1 MSNTNTRYKVPHVAA
16 QYGIQAIEDDLA
28 ESWTQEDDPMSLR
41 DLAGYFNRRMLRA
54 AMESAEMQPLEGEVE
69 NTYQLLTDEDVSS
82 GVYTETR
89 RKLESNGIDVD
100 QVESDFVS
108 YQAVRTY
115 LRNVRNVERE
125 RDTDAERVESV
136 ADSIMQL
143 QNRTIAVT
151 AEKLDQLDRTDRIDL
166 GDFRVFLD
174 ASVFCEDCKTQ
185 YDVAE
190 VLEQGGCQCESDSS
204 DE

>member
-1 MSNTNTRYKVPHVAA
+1 MSDSNTRYKVPHVAA
-16 QYGIQAIEDDLA
+16 RYGIEAIEDELA
-28 ESWTQEDDPMSLR
+28 ELWTQEDDPMSLR
-41 DLAGYFNRRMLRA
+41 DLAGYFNRRLLRA

-89 RKLESNGIDVD
+89 RKLESNGVDVD

-115 LRNVRNVERE
+115 LRDGRNVERE
-125 RDTDAERVESV
+125 RDTDAERIESV
-136 ADSIMQL
+136 AESIMQL

-166 GDFRVFLD
+166 GDFQVFLD
-174 ASVFCEDCKTQ
+174 VRVFCEDCKTQ

-190 VLEQGGCQCESDSS
+190 VLEQGGCQCESVSS

>member
-1 MSNTNTRYKVPHVAA
+1 MSDTNTRYKVPHVAA
-16 QYGIQAIEDDLA
+16 RYGIQAIEDELA
-28 ESWTQEDDPMSLR
+28 ELWTQEDDPMSLR
-41 DLAGYFNRRMLRA
+41 DLAGYFNRRMLRV
-54 AMESAEMQPLEGEVE
+54 AMESAEMQPLEGEVQ

-89 RKLESNGIDVD
+89 RKLESNGVDVD

-115 LRNVRNVERE
+115 LRNDRNVERE

-166 GDFRVFLD
+166 GDFQVFLD
-174 ASVFCEDCKTQ
+174 ARVFCEDCKTQ

-190 VLEQGGCQCESDSS
+190 VLEQGGCQCESASS